1 MNQLIT
7 IIVYITLFIG
17 IFTLIM
23 CILSF
28 FGREKPKFKSIG
40 QPFVSILIPAYN
52 EELSLG
58 KTVESVIAL
67 DYPKNK
73 YEIIIIDDG
82 SGDKTPKIGRELA
95 KKYKNII
102 YLRKKNGGKGSALNY
117 GIEKAKGE
125 FIVTFDADSMVNKD
139 ALSLM
144 IPHFSNPRVMA
155 VTPAMKV
162 YNPKKFLQRIQA
174 VEYDLGIFF
183 RESFGNMNAINVTPG
198 PFSIIRKEFF
208 EKYGGYRTDVLTE
221 DMEMAMRIQKHDYFI
236 LNEPRAVVYT
246 ISPESFGSLL
256 KQRRRWYAGTVFLWT
271 TYKNLFS
278 PRYGYF
284 GLFILPLAVLSV
296 ITTIIV
302 TSYYT
307 TRLLI
312 DSYHNISNY
321 RAIGFD
327 FFNSLSFKLNYLLI
341 HLYNSLAEGILFFIV
356 LFSVFT
362 VVLLII
368 LDRRIG
374 VSNPIK
380 AFINYLLFAVTYSV
394 LYTIWW
400 GVSIFY
406 SITGREVKWK

>member
-1 MNQLIT
+1 
-7 IIVYITLFIG
+7 
-17 IFTLIM
+17 M

-67 DYPKNK
+67 DYPKSK

-82 SGDKTPKIGRELA
+82 STDETGKIGKELS
-95 KKYKNII
+95 KKHRNII

-162 YNPKKFLQRIQA
+162 YKPKKLLQRIQA
-174 VEYDLGIFF
+174 VEYDFGIFL

-198 PFSIIRKEFF
+198 PFSVIRKEFF
-208 EKYGGYRTDVLTE
+208 EKHGGYRTDVLTE
-221 DMEMAMRIQKHDYFI
+221 DMELAMRIQKNDYFI
-236 LNEPRAVVYT
+236 TNEPRAIVYT
-246 ISPESFGSLL
+246 ISPESFSSLL
-256 KQRRRWYAGTVFLWT
+256 KQRRRWYAGTVSLWMA
-271 TYKNLFS
+271 YKNLFS
-278 PRYGYF
+278 PRYGYL
-284 GLFILPLAVLSV
+284 GLFVMPLAILSV
-296 ITTIIV
+296 ITTILV
-302 TSYYT
+302 TSYYA
-307 TRLLI
+307 TRWLI
-312 DSYHNISNY
+312 DGYHSIFNY
-321 RAIGFD
+321 QAIGFD
-327 FFNSLSFKLNYLLI
+327 FFNNFSFKLNYLLI
-341 HLYNSLAEGILFFIV
+341 HLYNSMAEGLLFFAV

-406 SITGREVKWK
+406 SITGRKMKWK